1 MAMLNIPGATTP
13 GDPTTISTQA
23 QDVAKAQGV
32 AFEEVGKA
40 PEAQWDQLDQSGMRQ
55 GVLANAPVAS
65 GMNFVDQDKS
75 TVSGQLN
82 TLLATDS
89 PYLREAR
96 YSGQKVAADRGML
109 NSSIAAGTAQRE
121 AYKAA
126 LPIAQQDAQTY
137 AQAQNLQQQ
146 ATNAQTGVM
155 TEGIV
160 SSKLAEQNAGIKQ
173 TQQNIQ
179 NAFQSKLANANEQ
192 SKVWLQDLQN
202 SYTASQA
209 ALDKEHNL
217 LLQAYQGDQAKMESL
232 RAQTSAIMQNYQ
244 ISVENL
250 MTDPDFLN
258 LGPEALQNAITQL
271 QTLAAN
277 SLSFI
282 GGVAEESEFV
292 QPFVDAYLAP
302 LDFIEEESVDDTTTP
317 PGDTTTPPTTT
328 VPPAPPGGGP
338 VNPDK
343 WRR

>member
-1 MAMLNIPGATTP
+1 MALLNIPGAVAP
-13 GDPTTISTQA
+13 GDPTGISTQA

-32 AFEEVGKA
+32 SFEEVGKTA
-40 PEAQWDQLDQSGMRQ
+40 TETSPEWSQLDQTGMKQ
-55 GVLANAPVAS
+55 GVLSNAGVAS
-65 GMNFVDQDKS
+65 GMNFVNPDKS

-82 TLLATDS
+82 TLLASDS
-89 PYLREAR
+89 PYLQEAR
-96 YSGQKVAADRGML
+96 YSGTKQAAERKLL
-109 NSSIAAGTAQRE
+109 NSSIAAGTSQRE
-121 AYKAA
+121 AIKAA

-137 AQAQNLQQQ
+137 AQAQNLEQQ

-179 NAFQSKLANANEQ
+179 NAFQSQLTGASEQ
-192 SKVWLQDLQN
+192 SKVWIQDLQN
-202 SYTASQA
+202 TYTAAQA
-209 ALDKEHNL
+209 ELDKEHNL

-232 RAQTSAIMQNYQ
+232 RAQSSAIMQNYQ

-258 LGPEALQNAITQL
+258 LGAEALQNAITQM

-282 GGVAEESEFV
+282 GGVAEEADFI

-302 LDFIEEESVDDTTTP
+302 LDF
-317 PGDTTTPPTTT
+317 
-328 VPPAPPGGGP
+328 
-338 VNPDK
+338 
-343 WRR
+343 